1 MKKYNCKNLVYFSSS
16 SVYGNSNNEKFSEED
31 ITDTPVSIYAATKKS
46 SEILLFNYYIN
57 YNFKII
63 IIRPFTVYGPR
74 QRPDLAI
81 HLFTKNILNNK
92 EITIFGDG
100 KMIRDYTYVTDIVN
114 ATIKSMSYMNKRKSI
129 YEIFNIASSNPKT
142 INEMTN
148 IIEKITNKKAKINYE
163 EKPIGDVNKTYGDIS
178 KANKLLKWQPKI
190 SFEEGITN
198 FIEWY
203 KKNEN

>member
-1 MKKYNCKNLVYFSSS
+1 
-16 SVYGNSNNEKFSEED
+16 
-31 ITDTPVSIYAATKKS
+31 
-46 SEILLFNYYIN
+46 
-57 YNFKII
+57 
-63 IIRPFTVYGPR
+63 
-74 QRPDLAI
+74 
-81 HLFTKNILNNK
+81 
-92 EITIFGDG
+92 
-100 KMIRDYTYVTDIVN
+100 MIRDYTYVTDIVN